1 MISILSIIPGK
12 FSKVSLKNVLKTFL
26 LVLKCILFLLGV
38 GVDSDRSSC
47 EFFYLYSV
55 LRGRRVNASIWKEK
69 ISHGIRHSHWKGS
82 RSPFLELL
90 INLPV
95 PWLSSFFFFWCA
107 CVYVNFYIKK
117 VLPSSTILVKSSGE
131 TSLSRQGWLAM
142 VVYLEFSLII
152 FPPELGK

>member
-55 LRGRRVNASIWKEK
+55 LRGRRVNASI
-69 ISHGIRHSHWKGS
+69 
-82 RSPFLELL
+82 
-90 INLPV
+90 
-95 PWLSSFFFFWCA
+95 
-107 CVYVNFYIKK
+107 
-117 VLPSSTILVKSSGE
+117 
-131 TSLSRQGWLAM
+131 
-142 VVYLEFSLII
+142 
-152 FPPELGK
+152 